1 MKNTYIILAVM
12 VMLVVSCK
20 PKNKPEQSSEA
31 LRAELSADID
41 KTEKEL
47 YVSKNFDTQK
57 AKQMI
62 GKYVNYSRKF
72 PNDTTSA
79 KYLIKASEIAL
90 SLNQPHNAVEYLTT
104 VEKSGMQCNDYPLAI
119 FYLGYTYHN
128 YLNDTAKARHY
139 YELFIQKYPDH
150 SLSDDAEASIK
161 FLGLSDEEL
170 IDAFEKMNK

>member
-62 GKYVNYSRKF
+62 GKGSRHF
-72 PNDTTSA
+72 MYFVIT
-79 KYLIKASEIAL
+79 YL
-90 SLNQPHNAVEYLTT
+90 
-104 VEKSGMQCNDYPLAI
+104 
-119 FYLGYTYHN
+119 
-128 YLNDTAKARHY
+128 
-139 YELFIQKYPDH
+139 
-150 SLSDDAEASIK
+150 
-161 FLGLSDEEL
+161 
-170 IDAFEKMNK
+170 